1 MTEQQIRELSPAERN
16 TLAELALGRILR
28 MGARKSE
35 PGDGEQFDKCRNLF
49 VLVSQINKEQR
60 A

>member
-1 MTEQQIRELSPAERN
+1 MTNTYNLDMTEQQIRELSPAERN

-35 PGDGEQFDKCRNLF
+35 WT
-49 VLVSQINKEQR
+49 